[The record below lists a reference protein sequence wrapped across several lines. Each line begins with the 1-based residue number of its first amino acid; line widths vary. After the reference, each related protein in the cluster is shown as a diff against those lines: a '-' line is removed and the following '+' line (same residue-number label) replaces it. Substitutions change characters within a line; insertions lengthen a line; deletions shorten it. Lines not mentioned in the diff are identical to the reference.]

1 MLIESSF
8 GNPKPKVQLLNGNAP
23 LWKCSLTLTL
33 LGQAVSC
40 MFLGQHSLSKK
51 SDCGWVGDFP
61 LVPLF
66 LSLSFSVEIDYGR

>member
-1 MLIESSF
+1 MF
-8 GNPKPKVQLLNGNAP
+8 
-23 LWKCSLTLTL
+23 LTLTL
-33 LGQAVSC
+33 LGHAVSC

-51 SDCGWVGDFP
+51 SDCGGGDFP